1 MTVDPAS
8 EWPLSVQLAQLLR
21 AAIRAA
27 GLPPGARVPGE
38 QDLARAYH
46 VSRATADR
54 ALDALAAE
62 GLITR
67 RRGAGPVAAAAA
79 AIAELHPV
87 PGTRVS
93 ARLPACAKRATAGAG
108 LWVPVLAVAEPG
120 SPERLY
126 GADRVV
132 IVT

>member
-21 AAIRAA
+21 AAIRTA

-38 QDLARAYH
+38 QDLARAYD

-54 ALDALAAE
+54 ALEALAAE

-67 RRGAGPVAAAAA
+67 RRGAGSVVAAFA
-79 AIAELHPV
+79 AIAELHSL

-93 ARLPACAKRATAGAG
+93 ARLPACAERAAAGAG
-108 LWVPVLAVAEPG
+108 LWVPVLAVAGPG